1 MRSGCGRG
9 CSVGRAWPAVV
20 VALAGGLADGWP
32 SAVRW
37 AVGGGSRLWAGL
49 CPPLPPPPAPAPSPH
64 APHMA
69 PCARPCALHTARTS
83 GFIGGAWVG
92 PLRVTQWAGGDRRP
106 HPRGRRTGPGGERRL
121 PDRARFRNR
130 ARFTSTPGRRR
141 PGLHE
146 GRRRAGRRGGGE
158 AGPARGPTR
167 GARADARADARRGRT
182 RGCTSSDTCGAARA
196 RVAPYERPPLGASV
210 APPSRE
216 ADVAL
221 KRVRPPCERALPM
234 PSATTS
240 SSRGLLR
247 ARHRLQTR
255 ATRLARAAS
264 GPGADCARQPE
275 RKRYGPTWPPP
286 RTPAALPHTASAP
299 PLTPA
304 HAAGLPTATGSRPR
318 RNDPPTPP
326 APPPGVPHLLSS
338 RYPPPPTPP

>member
-1 MRSGCGRG
+1 
-9 CSVGRAWPAVV
+9 
-20 VALAGGLADGWP
+20 
-32 SAVRW
+32 
-37 AVGGGSRLWAGL
+37 
-49 CPPLPPPPAPAPSPH
+49 
-64 APHMA
+64 MA

-146 GRRRAGRRGGGE
+146 GRRGAAKGWKAGWRG
-158 AGPARGPTR
+158 

-196 RVAPYERPPLGASV
+196 RAAPYERPPPGASV

-240 SSRGLLR
+240 SSRRPPTSEASPSSEGDPARASRVGASRRLR
-247 ARHRLQTR
+247 AATGASEDGTGRRGPRPVHRKSGSYRLSPRHMP
-255 ATRLARAAS
+255 LACPPRPVPAPAETIRPRPRHPHPS
-264 GPGADCARQPE
+264 
-275 RKRYGPTWPPP
+275 YPTSSRRGTTCPPP
-286 RTPAALPHTASAP
+286 R
-299 PLTPA
+299 
-304 HAAGLPTATGSRPR
+304 
-318 RNDPPTPP
+318 RNSSP
-326 APPPGVPHLLSS
+326 APPSATARPTRQHIANSAQPRIPCTNFTQESARPASQPSLYRPKAGVPLAVRNGLVARTGTSA
-338 RYPPPPTPP
+338 PGLVTAW